1 MSAPLTEPNN
11 PYKNLSSDCGSC
23 FGLCCVALPFAKTA
37 DFAIDKSSGSPCP
50 NLQDDFL
57 CRTHETLRD
66 KGFKGCTVYECF
78 GAGQKVSQ
86 LTYAGKDW
94 RKNPDL
100 ANEMFEVFPIM
111 QQLHEMLLYLTEAH
125 SLQETHSISD
135 ELQSAINTIDALTLL
150 EAKSITNLDVYA
162 HRSMVSELLNKSSE
176 LYRRNVHHNRTHK
189 LISKL
194 KRSSDFIGASLKG
207 EDLRGASL
215 RGALL
220 IAGNLQNA
228 DLRKCDLLGADLR
241 DANICGAD
249 LRGCLFL
256 TQAQV
261 NASIGNLSTK
271 LPPALKIPAHWSR

>member
-1 MSAPLTEPNN
+1 MAAQSTEPKNS
-11 PYKNLSSDCGSC
+11 YKDLSSDCESC
-23 FGLCCVALPFAKTA
+23 FGLCCVALPFAKSA
-37 DFAIDKSSGSPCP
+37 DFAIDKSSGAPCP
-50 NLQDDFL
+50 NLQDDYR
-57 CRTHETLRD
+57 CRTHEALRE

-86 LTYAGKDW
+86 LTYAGRDW
-94 RKNPDL
+94 RKNPEM
-100 ANEMFEVFPIM
+100 ATEMFEVFPVM
-111 QQLHEMLLYLTEAH
+111 QQLHEMLLYLTEAL
-125 SLQETHSISD
+125 SLKETLPLKD
-135 ELQSAINTIDALTLL
+135 ELQSALDSIKLLTLL
-150 EAKSITNLDVYA
+150 EAKSIINLDVHA

-176 LYRRNVHHNRTHK
+176 LYRKNVPYNRSPK
-189 LISKL
+189 VMSKL

-220 IAGNLQNA
+220 IAINLQNA

-261 NASIGNLSTK
+261 NASMGNLSTK
-271 LPPALKIPAHWSR
+271 LPPPLKIPAHWSR